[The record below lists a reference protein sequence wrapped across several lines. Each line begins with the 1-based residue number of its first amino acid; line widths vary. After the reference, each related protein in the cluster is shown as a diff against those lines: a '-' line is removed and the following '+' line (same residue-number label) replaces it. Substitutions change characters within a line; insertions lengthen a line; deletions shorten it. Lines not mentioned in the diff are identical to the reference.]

1 LELAPDERI
10 PALLEFDAAGL
21 FALQLQPIGAAPV
34 ELFAEECQ
42 DRVAQE
48 QGQQVNMMPA
58 PRAIMRLGLLV
69 RVRC

>member
-42 DRVAQE
+42 D
-48 QGQQVNMMPA
+48 
-58 PRAIMRLGLLV
+58 
-69 RVRC
+69 